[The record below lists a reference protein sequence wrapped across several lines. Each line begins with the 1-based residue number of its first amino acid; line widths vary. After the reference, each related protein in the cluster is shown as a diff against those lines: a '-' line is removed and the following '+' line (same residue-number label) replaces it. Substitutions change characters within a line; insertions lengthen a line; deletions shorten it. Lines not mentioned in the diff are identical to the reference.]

1 MTQGF
6 PVLAYPSCD
15 NATPVSLFLVLAC
28 NESCAQFTLCL
39 LSSLHQGSENHNII
53 LQYDASN
60 MVPGAVSLGPAT
72 IPLPQLRLETLARG
86 GNPQIRTLSLRLQKL
101 CPVWCPPS
109 FVPAKEALDQHMIQL
124 VKTTELEIVFDY
136 NWLHRQHHALFHRL
150 IEQPE
155 TLSGFPVDQRYR
167 RLRYEQIDWAKLSV
181 GTAYAQKSVYLGA
194 EDGDLPPDYAEA
206 SGKRA
211 RRGKR
216 FLLKNLE

>member
-15 NATPVSLFLVLAC
+15 NATPVSLFLVFAC
-28 NESCAQFTLCL
+28 NESCAQLTLCL
-39 LSSLHQGSENHNII
+39 LSSLHQGNENHNIV

-60 MVPGAVSLGPAT
+60 MVPGAVSFGPAT

-136 NWLHRQHHALFHRL
+136 NWLHRQHHALFHQL

-155 TLSGFPVDQRYR
+155 TLSGFPVDRRYR
-167 RLRYEQIDWAKLSV
+167 RLRYEQIDWAKLSE
-181 GTAYAQKSVYLGA
+181 GTSHAQESVYPGV

-216 FLLKNLE
+216 SLPKNLE

>member
-1 MTQGF
+1 
-6 PVLAYPSCD
+6 
-15 NATPVSLFLVLAC
+15 
-28 NESCAQFTLCL
+28 
-39 LSSLHQGSENHNII
+39 
-53 LQYDASN
+53 
-60 MVPGAVSLGPAT
+60 MVPGAVSFGPAT

-155 TLSGFPVDQRYR
+155 TLSGFPVDRRYR
-167 RLRYEQIDWAKLSV
+167 RLRYEQIDWAKLSE
-181 GTAYAQKSVYLGA
+181 GTSHAQESVYPGV

-216 FLLKNLE
+216 SLLKNLE